1 MGGACSRQRTNRQR
15 ANTPLLPTSH
25 EARAL
30 THSLTVVLLH
40 LYCSVGRDGNVCV
53 LYPYC
58 SRLFIPILIPTPSL
72 LPASDAF
79 FPFFSVLPTLA
90 TKKGSPLATALT
102 LTGYFGGL
110 YFLYDL
116 NERNTVRNARLT
128 DCMQAGLVC
137 LNSRGM
143 HLICHCRLMEQYG
156 CHGSLRFSLTL
167 CLLMSPLFLNRCL
180 PSPSS
185 SPSGPSLSF
194 IAFL

>member
-58 SRLFIPILIPTPSL
+58 SRLFIPILIPPPSL

-116 NERNTVRNARLT
+116 NERNTTVYHRATNTVTWAP
-128 DCMQAGLVC
+128 
-137 LNSRGM
+137 NHSRT
-143 HLICHCRLMEQYG
+143 IAAEVERKRRAEQ
-156 CHGSLRFSLTL
+156 
-167 CLLMSPLFLNRCL
+167 LLAETSDEQ
-180 PSPSS
+180 
-185 SPSGPSLSF
+185 
-194 IAFL
+194 